1 MNIIAVGSTPPP
13 PPVLPA
19 VTGVAPATSTSTSTS
34 TMSGHAEERPGQDH
48 ARQSRRATRAGAPPR
63 PALPPVKVLTL
74 HEMRAILGMPAPA
87 PVVPQQQSVSL
98 DSGSTFDAYA

>member
-1 MNIIAVGSTPPP
+1 MNIIAVGTTPPP

-19 VTGVAPATSTSTSTS
+19 VSPVAPTMSTSTTS
-34 TMSGHAEERPGQDH
+34 GQAEEHPGRGQDQDLS
-48 ARQSRRATRAGAPPR
+48 RGSRRAARAGAPPR

-87 PVVPQQQSVSL
+87 VPQQQSVSL
-98 DSGSTFDAYA
+98 DSGSTFDAYV